1 MRHSKLTLVT
11 FLLTCLLA
19 CIKPAPID
27 KNIPDT
33 SNWVVHCE
41 TIKKELL
48 NHDPSEP
55 YTEVLSS
62 EINRLLKRLPPY
74 PTDTDPTGHLEN
86 LKAFVATLNLQC
98 EEVFEMELGC
108 YACLEPGNTASM
120 VYYKTSE
127 ISDPLIL
134 KIITPAGKPMRLAKN
149 E

>member
-1 MRHSKLTLVT
+1 MPYSKSILVT
-11 FLLTCLLA
+11 LLLTGLLA
-19 CIKPAPID
+19 CIKPTPID

-33 SNWVVHCE
+33 SSWIVHCE

-48 NHDPSEP
+48 VHAPSEP

-86 LKAFVATLNLQC
+86 LKAFVAELNLQC
-98 EEVFEMELGC
+98 EAVFEMELGC

-127 ISDPLIL
+127 ISDPVIL

-149 E
+149 D